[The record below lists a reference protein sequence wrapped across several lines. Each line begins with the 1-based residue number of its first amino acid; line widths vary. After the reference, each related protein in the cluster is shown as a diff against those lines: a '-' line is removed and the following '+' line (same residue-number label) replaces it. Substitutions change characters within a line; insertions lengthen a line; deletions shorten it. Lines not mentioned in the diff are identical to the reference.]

1 MSFAQWGVGRRVGV
15 AAVLVAVIWLV
26 LWGLL

>member
-1 MSFAQWGVGRRVGV
+1 MSFAQWSAPARVAV
-15 AAVLVAVIWLV
+15 ALALVAVIWLV

>member
-1 MSFAQWGVGRRVGV
+1 MSLTEMSAGARLIV
-15 AAVLVAVIWLV
+15 ALAISAIIWLV

>member
-1 MSFAQWGVGRRVGV
+1 MSFAQWGAGARVLV
-15 AAVLVAVIWLV
+15 ALGLVAVIWLV

>member
-1 MSFAQWGVGRRVGV
+1 MSFAQWSAGARVLV
-15 AAVLVAVIWLV
+15 ALGLVAVIWLV